1 MAFNEEGLSDLS
13 SHFSKDDAYI
23 FVQVPDLQGGY
34 TQGTDT
40 LNAVT
45 MTEDLI
51 GNLLSDKT
59 QYPKPSQPEDIKL
72 KDGETLVYVS
82 VDFAGFRMK
91 YSRTIR
97 KNVTI
102 PEYLNVMAKERK
114 VNVSQVLTE
123 ALKAKLEA

>member
-1 MAFNEEGLSDLS
+1 MKKDLVIYPAI
-13 SHFSKDDAYI
+13 FSKDDAYI

-51 GNLLSDKT
+51 GNLLSDKA

-82 VDFAGFRMK
+82 VDLAEFRMK